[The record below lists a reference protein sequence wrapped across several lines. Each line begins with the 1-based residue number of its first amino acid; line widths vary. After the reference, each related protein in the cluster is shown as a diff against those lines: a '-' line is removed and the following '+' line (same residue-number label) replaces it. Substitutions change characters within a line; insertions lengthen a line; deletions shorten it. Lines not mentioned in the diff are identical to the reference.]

1 MLRFEEVS
9 KRFDGGTVALE
20 GVSFEVPRGQLCA
33 VLGPSG
39 AGKSTL
45 LRLVNGMHM
54 PSSGRVVVGDT
65 PVTNK
70 TAPRLRRRIG
80 MVHQQF
86 HLVPRLSVLD
96 NVLAGTLPEVPTWR
110 TLLKLWP
117 RALIERAVSLL
128 AQVEL
133 TERHLYQRAS
143 QLSGGEQQ
151 RVAIA
156 RAFILDPDVVLA
168 DEPVASLDPATSRSV
183 LALLAETSRRTGAT
197 VLCSLHQIDLAVAF
211 ADRIV
216 AIRRGGLAFDG
227 PPGALDAVAI
237 DRIYA
242 DARPQGQIHAGERP
256 QGRSAQGGEADDRP
270 QELHGQG
277 GEADDRPQEL
287 HGQGGEADDRPQE
300 LHAQGGEAGARPQ
313 GQMDAAA
320 ELPAGRDV
328 HGA

>member
-1 MLRFEEVS
+1 MLRFDEVS

-20 GVSFEVPRGQLCA
+20 NVSFEVPAGQFCA

-65 PVTNK
+65 PVTNR
-70 TAPRLRRRIG
+70 TAPHLRRRIG

-86 HLVPRLSVLD
+86 HLVPRLSVID
-96 NVLAGTLPEVPTWR
+96 NVLAGTLPAVSTWR
-110 TLLKLWP
+110 TLLRLWP
-117 RALIERAVSLL
+117 AALVARAVGLL

-133 TERHLYQRAS
+133 AERHLYQRAS

-156 RAFILDPDVVLA
+156 RAFILEPAVVLA

-183 LALLAETSRRTGAT
+183 LGLLAETSRRTGTT
-197 VLCSLHQIDLAVAF
+197 VLCSLHQIDLAAAY
-211 ADRIV
+211 ADRII

-227 PPGALDAVAI
+227 PPAALDAATI
-237 DRIYA
+237 EQIYA
-242 DARPQGQIHAGERP
+242 DARPQEPAPERP
-256 QGRSAQGGEADDRP
+256 QEPAPERP
-270 QELHGQG
+270 QAL
-277 GEADDRPQEL
+277 
-287 HGQGGEADDRPQE
+287 
-300 LHAQGGEAGARPQ
+300 
-313 GQMDAAA
+313 
-320 ELPAGRDV
+320 AGRRV